1 MAPTDAM
8 GSGRWDELPSIPD
21 ATAWLRFE
29 LLGSPVGPLA
39 CDIRYQDGKRVVCE
53 LVDEWAEPAEGE
65 PAWGAPQMHIAMT
78 WRNYLRMRSGELTAL
93 EAIEDGGI
101 VDARW
106 TLLLLLHGLLQE
118 PEYVSVYRSL
128 PVIPAE
134 LAWWGEVAPWIP
146 ARDSF

>member
-1 MAPTDAM
+1 
-8 GSGRWDELPSIPD
+8 
-21 ATAWLRFE
+21 
-29 LLGSPVGPLA
+29 
-39 CDIRYQDGKRVVCE
+39 
-53 LVDEWAEPAEGE
+53 
-65 PAWGAPQMHIAMT
+65 MHIAMT
-78 WRNYLRMRSGELTAL
+78 WRNYLLMRAGELTAL

-134 LAWWGEVAPWIP
+134 LSWWGEVAPWIP